1 VFEAFVSSQKEGW
14 IELRANYGAKE
25 REWKVIA
32 RLRR

>member
-14 IELRANYGAKE
+14 IELRANYRAKE
-25 REWKVIA
+25 LLWKVIV